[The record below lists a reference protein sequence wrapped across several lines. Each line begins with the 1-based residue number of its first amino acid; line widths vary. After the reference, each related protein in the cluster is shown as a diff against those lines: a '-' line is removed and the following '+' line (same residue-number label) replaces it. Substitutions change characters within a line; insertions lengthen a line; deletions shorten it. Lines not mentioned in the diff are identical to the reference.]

1 MKRHFVILVAALLMF
16 GVDRAAAQFDFGVVG
31 GMNLTKADFREPV
44 GHNFSSSN
52 RCGWFIGPKL
62 EFTVPLI
69 GIGFDLSA
77 QYSQRYI
84 NGSDNGMEKTKA
96 LKTIEI
102 PVNLR
107 YQIGKPSIV
116 AAFVTTGP
124 QFGFNVGSSEMS
136 SFWSSDTYKI
146 KNSMLSW
153 NIGLGIKVLRHFEV
167 GAGYNIALSKFAK
180 ITGTRES
187 VKSNSFQAHVGY
199 FF

>member
-1 MKRHFVILVAALLMF
+1 MKRHFIILVAALLMF

-31 GMNLTKADFREPV
+31 GMNLTKADFREPA
-44 GHNFSSSN
+44 GRNFSSSN

-84 NGSDNGMEKTKA
+84 NGSVDGVEKTKA

-116 AAFVTTGP
+116 AAFVATGP

-153 NIGLGIKVLRHFEV
+153 NIGLGIKVLKHFEV

-187 VKSNSFQAHVGY
+187 VKNNSFQAHVAY

>member
-1 MKRHFVILVAALLMF
+1 MKRHFIILVAALLMF
-16 GVDRAAAQFDFGVVG
+16 GVDRASAQFDFGVVG

-44 GHNFSSSN
+44 GRNFDSSN
-52 RCGWFIGPKL
+52 RCGWFIGPKV

-69 GIGFDLSA
+69 GIGIDLSA

-84 NGSDNGMEKTKA
+84 NGSDNVVEKTKA

-107 YQIGKPSIV
+107 YQIGMPSIV
-116 AAFVTTGP
+116 AAFVATGP

-136 SFWSSDTYKI
+136 SFWSTENYKI

-153 NIGLGIKVLRHFEV
+153 NMGLGVKVLKHIEV
-167 GAGYNIALSKFAK
+167 GAADNIALSKFAK

-187 VKSNSFQAHVGY
+187 IKNNSFQFHVGY
-199 FF
+199 LF